1 MPQKKRRKLQVSD
14 VVIILICLSVCLTSL
29 WFFWKDLNS
38 SSTRNDLTK
47 IATIY
52 FKRNVAQRKFADRV
66 VWERLQQNSPLYNN
80 DTIRTADGAIAL
92 IEFNEYTRIEI
103 TDNTMLQISLD
114 KDGSVNVAVGG
125 GNITVDTTA
134 SSSKSSV
141 NLSMQDGSVVR
152 LDAGSKLSAVSGE
165 DISSSIIVQAGNAI
179 VANAIG
185 ESQTLTGGESV
196 SIEEN
201 GQLQKKKVT
210 VTSVSK
216 NLKVFKIDE
225 KTEPVRLEWSTAE
238 QNGQNTKV
246 RVEISKDKDFTEIL
260 ETYTA
265 EGSSS
270 IEIKPSEEKIYW
282 RVFAE
287 DEEDKAVAGRI
298 QVVDIEDTLLNSPVN
313 NSVFKYRKNYPA
325 ILFTWNDNDYADYYK
340 LEISSTAD
348 FSQKIIQENVNQN
361 SYVTSSLGKGNYYWR
376 VTPYYSVNSLGF
388 ITPSETFGFVIEEN
402 EKITPPVLMAPANGA
417 KITLGEADQNVIF
430 AWKSD
435 VKTAEYNVQ
444 ISSSENFEN
453 TVYQWNTNQV
463 SSIQNFSIT
472 SLPAGNYFWKVTRNS
487 EDDNGEVS
495 SAIGKFNIVKYI
507 PGENRLVYPPDNY
520 SVEKNSLSKLSFN
533 WKIANEYK
541 EVQKASV
548 IQIAH
553 NENFTQIEK
562 EIETNEA
569 QVSNLKLDKG
579 DYYWR
584 VAVKT
589 ADGLSGYSASRT
601 FTVLDELGK
610 TRFIT
615 PAASSK
621 NVIGENSSVLIS
633 WAKVENADY
642 YKCLVTNAEGKSV
655 YKSDRLADNSVRVP
669 LKTSADK
676 TKYTSYK
683 VSVTPYSDE
692 TDFISAREG
701 ESETIT
707 FEVRNPNPV
716 KLISPLN
723 ETSFDGLT
731 ALRSPVKLSFQNG
744 DTPVRTTVI
753 LQKQNANG
761 TWKTVESFVNPGNT
775 VELSRLTEGRYQW
788 TVNASNAQGLPL
800 DAKEYGTFVVKAVPL
815 LAAAN
820 LITPEHNK
828 KIDSS
833 YLRKNR
839 NITFNWNKVNG
850 ATDYEFVLYQ
860 VLSDGSYKNIY
871 SQSMLK
877 STEVKIKNLSIFDLG
892 TFEWRVTAYAR
903 AKDGYLEQKGSISSS
918 RFTID
923 FALPKKVETIKPG
936 TMYGE

>member
-38 SSTRNDLTK
+38 SSTRNDLTD

-52 FKRNVAQRKFADRV
+52 FKRNVAQRKFSDRV
-66 VWERLQQNSPLYNN
+66 VWERLQQNSPLYNF
-80 DTIRTADGAIAL
+80 DTIRTADGAIAV
-92 IEFNEYTRIEI
+92 IEFHDYTKIEL
-103 TDNTMLQISLD
+103 TDNTMLQISLRE
-114 KDGSVNVAVGG
+114 DGSLNVAVGG

-134 SSSKSSV
+134 TSNKSSV
-141 NLSMQDGSVVR
+141 NLSMQDGSVVK
-152 LDAGSKLSAVSGE
+152 LDSGSKLSATSGA
-165 DISSSIIVQAGNAI
+165 DISSSITVQAGNAM
-179 VANAIG
+179 VANAMG

-201 GQLQKKKVT
+201 GQIQKQKVT

-225 KTEPVRLEWSTAE
+225 KTEPVRIEWNTVE
-238 QNGQNTKV
+238 QAGENTKV
-246 RVEISKDKDFTEIL
+246 RVEISTDKDFNQIV

-270 IEIKPSEEKIYW
+270 IEIEPSEERIYW

-287 DEEDKAVAGRI
+287 DEEEKAVAGRI
-298 QVVDIEDTLLNSPVN
+298 QVVDVADTVLNSPIN
-313 NSVFKYRKNYPA
+313 NSVFKYRKNYPS
-325 ILFTWNDNDYADYYK
+325 ILFSWTDSDYADYYRI
-340 LEISSTAD
+340 EVSSTAD
-348 FSQKIIQENVNQN
+348 FSQKIIQEDVNQN
-361 SYVTSSLGKGNYYWR
+361 SFITSSLGKGNYFWR
-376 VTPYYSVNSLGF
+376 VTPYYSTNSLGF
-388 ITPSETFGFVIEEN
+388 ISPSETYGLVIEEN
-402 EKITPPVLMAPANGA
+402 EKITPPSLMAPANGA
-417 KITLGEADQNVIF
+417 KITLGEAAQNVVF

-435 VKTAEYNVQ
+435 VKKAAYNVQ

-453 TVYQWNTNQV
+453 ILYQWSTNQV
-463 SSIQNFSIT
+463 SSIQNFSIS
-472 SLPAGNYFWKVTRNS
+472 SLPAGSYFWRVTRNS
-487 EDDNGEVS
+487 EDDDGEVS
-495 SAIGKFNIVKYI
+495 STAGRFNIVKYI

-520 SVEKNSLSKLSFN
+520 LVEKNSLSKLSFN

-548 IQIAH
+548 IQIAQ
-553 NENFTQIEK
+553 NADFTQITK
-562 EIETNEA
+562 EIETNET
-569 QVSNLKLDKG
+569 QISNLKLDKG

-589 ADGLSGYSASRT
+589 ADGVSGYSASRS

-610 TRFIT
+610 TKFIT

-621 NVIGENSSVLIS
+621 NVIGENANVLIS
-633 WAKVENADY
+633 WSKVENADY
-642 YKCLVTNAEGKSV
+642 YKCLVTDAEGKSV
-655 YKSDRLADNSVRVP
+655 YKSDRLAENSVRVS
-669 LKTSADK
+669 LKTSPDK

-716 KLISPLN
+716 KLVSPLN
-723 ETSFDGLT
+723 DTSFDGLT
-731 ALRSPVKLSFQNG
+731 ALRTPVKLSFQNG
-744 DTPVRTTVI
+744 DSPVRTTVI

-775 VELSRLTEGRYQW
+775 VELARLTEGRYQW

-800 DAKEYGTFVVKAVPL
+800 DAKEYGTFIVKAVPL
-815 LAAAN
+815 LASAN
-820 LITPEHNK
+820 LNSPEHNK
-828 KIDSS
+828 KIDSA

-839 NITFNWNKVNG
+839 NITFNWDKVNG

-877 STEVKIKNLSIFDLG
+877 TTEVKIKDLSIFDLG

-903 AKDGYLEQKGSISSS
+903 AKDGYLEQKGTISSS
-918 RFTID
+918 RFTIE

-936 TMYGE
+936 TMYGD